1 MYILLYYECR
11 YYKLDQLL
19 RQCYQVSG
27 SAVMR
32 FVIAVKQ
39 GVVVICFR
47 VLEYT
52 QVQIQCS
59 VFTCTF
65 QVCVVV
71 SRAMGWSIRNMT
83 FKTASVTETVHTHK
97 CVYFSIDIAILL
109 QHSSSCPFQTHV
121 ASKAE
126 ATFCPTVRVLHIQTS
141 YILEAPPTAM

>member
-83 FKTASVTETVHTHK
+83 FKTASVTETVHTHT
-97 CVYFSIDIAILL
+97 Y
-109 QHSSSCPFQTHV
+109 
-121 ASKAE
+121 
-126 ATFCPTVRVLHIQTS
+126 
-141 YILEAPPTAM
+141 M